1 MKLATTAIDATPAAE
16 TTGRSKR
23 SPSASLKAFAHRLVL
38 SLALMMVAMTSV
50 GCFLPIYSARPERRV
65 QQLLYTSENLRAM
78 VDEWERFWQLDAP
91 SHLTPIRT
99 HGGVL

>member
-1 MKLATTAIDATPAAE
+1 MKLVTTANSAATPIQPVGK
-16 TTGRSKR
+16 TRRTR
-23 SPSASLKAFAHRLVL
+23 SPRRYVTLRRVFLGL
-38 SLALMMVAMTSV
+38 TLLLAVSTSV
-50 GCFLPIYSARPERRV
+50 GCFVPIYSARPERRV
-65 QQLLYTSENLRAM
+65 QQMLYTSENLRAL

>member
-1 MKLATTAIDATPAAE
+1 M
-16 TTGRSKR
+16 R
-23 SPSASLKAFAHRLVL
+23 AFATRMVF
-38 SLALMMVAMTSV
+38 SAALMMTAMTSV

>member
-1 MKLATTAIDATPAAE
+1 MKLATTAIDANSAAE
-16 TTGRSKR
+16 TTGRAKR
-23 SPSASLKAFAHRLVL
+23 DISASLRVIANRLVL
-38 SLALMMVAMTSV
+38 SAVLMMAAMTSV

-65 QQLLYTSENLRAM
+65 QQLLYTSENLRAV

-99 HGGVL
+99 HGGIL

>member
-1 MKLATTAIDATPAAE
+1 MKLATTAIDATFAAE
-16 TTGRSKR
+16 TTGRAKR
-23 SPSASLKAFAHRLVL
+23 GPSASLRAFATRWILGIV
-38 SLALMMVAMTSV
+38 LMMAISTSV

-65 QQLLYTSENLRAM
+65 QQLLYTSENLRAL

-99 HGGVL
+99 HGGIL

>member
-1 MKLATTAIDATPAAE
+1 MINLTMPAPTAGPREVKTTPRNRRRPV
-16 TTGRSKR
+16 RSLMMR
-23 SPSASLKAFAHRLVL
+23 ACLGV
-38 SLALMMVAMTSV
+38 ALMLAISTSV

-65 QQLLYTSENLRAM
+65 QQLLYTSENLRAV

-99 HGGVL
+99 HGGIL

>member
-1 MKLATTAIDATPAAE
+1 MTLSTEAIDATEAKNSAGSATRTRSTLHSAAMRMILGL
-16 TTGRSKR
+16 T
-23 SPSASLKAFAHRLVL
+23 
-38 SLALMMVAMTSV
+38 MMIAVSTSV

-65 QQLLYTSENLRAM
+65 QQLLYTSENLRAV

>member
-1 MKLATTAIDATPAAE
+1 MKLATSAIDATPAAE
-16 TTGRSKR
+16 TTGRGKR
-23 SPSASLKAFAHRLVL
+23 GPSASLKAFANQSVL
-38 SLALMMVAMTSV
+38 CLALMMVAMTSV

-65 QQLLYTSENLRAM
+65 QQLLYTSENLRAL